1 MNMHPNG
8 LGLERA
14 SVVEIVQGT
23 DEVLLGSLY
32 ARISSAL
39 SWSKLLRS
47 YKVIARSGRR
57 RVTPLTF

>member
-23 DEVLLGSLY
+23 DEVLLWFFVCQNFVCSFMEQ
-32 ARISSAL
+32 AS
-39 SWSKLLRS
+39 
-47 YKVIARSGRR
+47 
-57 RVTPLTF
+57 